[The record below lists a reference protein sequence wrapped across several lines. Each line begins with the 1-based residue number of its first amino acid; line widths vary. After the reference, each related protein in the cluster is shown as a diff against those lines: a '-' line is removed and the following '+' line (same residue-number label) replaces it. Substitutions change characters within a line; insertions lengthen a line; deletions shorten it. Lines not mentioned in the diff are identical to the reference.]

1 MKKMN
6 DKRKKILVVTHQY
19 LPHVSPRTT
28 RWKLIVD
35 DLINKG
41 HEVTVITGTQQLDE
55 EKNIVYVGNKSS
67 SSVVSQ
73 MREKSNNLSKSNFI
87 KRLFYKTLKKIYR
100 IIVKTFAWPD
110 YSMFWLLSIY
120 RNKKNLNIDYDLI
133 ISVSLPFSSHIAAYI
148 INKKK

>member
-41 HEVTVITGTQQLDE
+41 HEVTVVTGTQQLDE
-55 EKNIVYVGNKSS
+55 EKNIIYVGSKSS

-73 MREKSNNLSKSNFI
+73 MREKSNNLSNSNFI
-87 KRLFYKTLKKIYR
+87 KRLSIQCVGPINIY
-100 IIVKTFAWPD
+100 
-110 YSMFWLLSIY
+110 
-120 RNKKNLNIDYDLI
+120 
-133 ISVSLPFSSHIAAYI
+133 
-148 INKKK
+148 

>member
-1 MKKMN
+1 MEKMN

-41 HEVTVITGTQQLDE
+41 HEVTVVTGTQQLDE
-55 EKNIVYVGNKSS
+55 EKNIIYVGSKSS

-120 RNKKNLNIDYDLI
+120 SCLLYTSPSPRD
-133 ISVSLPFSSHIAAYI
+133 S
-148 INKKK
+148 